1 MIKQENAGNK
11 NLLIYLRLTQK
22 RGRKKNHLLVI
33 KTLVKL
39 AKLMQ
44 CSVYDLVS

>member
-1 MIKQENAGNK
+1 MA
-11 NLLIYLRLTQK
+11 
-22 RGRKKNHLLVI
+22 I

-44 CSVYDLVS
+44 GSVYDLVAYRDVIKYKYIVNDN